1 MFDERRIICVYL
13 VLFALLP
20 FVENNKDFKLIIPW
34 IICTSLFFIFLFLS
48 EVIIDNINL
57 M

>member
-13 VLFALLP
+13 VLFVLLP

-34 IICTSLFFIFLFLS
+34 IICTSLFFIFPFLS

>member
-34 IICTSLFFIFLFLS
+34 IICTSLFFFFFFLS